1 MVLWLTTNLMMGIPV
16 DETCNGAASDMN
28 MIVDSMTKLMSLNSP
43 EYRKVRE
50 EAVERA
56 MGIIRAE
63 RPEMF
68 DPYQYQ
74 ENKDADII
82 ILDNEYN
89 IDTVIALGKI
99 VFQNKEIKVK
109 GRYEK

>member
-1 MVLWLTTNLMMGIPV
+1 MHKVIKKLILEYNVSLKDAIKILTINPANALGL
-16 DETCNGAASDMN
+16 DN
-28 MIVDSMTKLMSLNSP
+28 K
-43 EYRKVRE
+43 
-50 EAVERA
+50 
-56 MGIIRAE
+56 GIIE
-63 RPEMF
+63 
-68 DPYQYQ
+68 

-82 ILDNEYN
+82 ILDDEYN

>member
-1 MVLWLTTNLMMGIPV
+1 MKKYIIITLVLVLIGVLWGININLQNKASIGVIG
-16 DETCNGAASDMN
+16 GADGPTA
-28 MIVDSMTKLMSLNSP
+28 ILV
-43 EYRKVRE
+43 V
-50 EAVERA
+50 
-56 MGIIRAE
+56 
-63 RPEMF
+63 
-68 DPYQYQ
+68 

-82 ILDNEYN
+82 VLDNEYN